1 MVKTKKN
8 IKGKNLVVQSL
19 WVGNELSRMEYYS
32 ILSYLKLGYDFHL
45 YTYEPVKNVPKGTT
59 ILDGNKIIPKN
70 KIFKL
75 KETFLPFADIFRY
88 KMLYENGG
96 YWTDL
101 DMIAI
106 KPFDFKQ
113 PFVFSS
119 ERTIQKGAYK
129 NVNHP
134 FLPNIGVLKAPPKSD
149 FYLELYE
156 TCMAYEKKGINND
169 KLKYMKILRKM
180 IDKYNYH
187 KYVKSPKLFCHLDWW
202 YAKDAFIVKDDPKF
216 FKEKYGVKGKSAN
229 SMFSGTYSVHF
240 WRDLVTKKY
249 KLDLNGVYESD
260 CLWEKM
266 IKRIDNM

>member
-8 IKGKNLVVQSL
+8 IKGKNRVVQSL

-202 YAKDAFIVKDDPKF
+202 YAKD
-216 FKEKYGVKGKSAN
+216 
-229 SMFSGTYSVHF
+229 TYLPLDNPCPV
-240 WRDLVTKKY
+240 LLTVT
-249 KLDLNGVYESD
+249 LF
-260 CLWEKM
+260 
-266 IKRIDNM
+266 